1 MGIAD
6 RDYSRSAPTGR
17 PRGMASVTL
26 WSVNTWLLAINIL
39 VFVVA
44 VSFRSNGV
52 PVLHA
57 VELTTPSSHPV
68 IVGGKGEYWAPSG
81 AKVPAEY
88 QRRVGASFL
97 RPVVDGTS
105 GAQVGHAVYRVM
117 DPLSAF
123 GHFSTAV
130 GFQRIEVWRLI
141 TFQFLHANMLHLFF
155 NMFGLWIFGGTV
167 EHTLGRK
174 RYLAFYLVCGIFGAI
189 FYLLLNFLGAVVGL
203 RLPGVLF
210 HDTHVPLV
218 GASAGVFGVIVACA
232 AIAPK
237 EVVRLIFPP
246 IALELRWFAYVYVA
260 IAAVNLLAGGPNAGG
275 DAAHLGGA
283 AAGAFFIRRS
293 YLLRDFFDV
302 FGDSRLKQPPGSQV
316 TDDRATYESL
326 RQRVRERGLDDLS
339 PDERELFRRLSP

>member
-6 RDYSRSAPTGR
+6 RDYARAKPSGR
-17 PRGMASVTL
+17 PRGMGSIAF

-39 VFVVA
+39 VFVVT

-52 PVLHA
+52 PVLHGID
-57 VELTTPSSHPV
+57 LDTPTANPM
-68 IVGGKGEYWAPSG
+68 IVGGPGEFWGSNG

-88 QRRVGASFL
+88 QRRVGTTFL
-97 RPVVDGTS
+97 RPVVDANTK
-105 GAQVGHAVYRVM
+105 APVGRAVYRVM

-141 TFQFLHANMLHLFF
+141 TFQFLHANILHLFF

-167 EHTLGRK
+167 EHALGRK

-189 FYLLLNFLGAVVGL
+189 FYLMLNFLGAVAGL

-232 AIAPK
+232 ALAPR
-237 EVVRLIFPP
+237 EMVRLIFPP

-260 IAAVNLLAGGPNAGG
+260 IAAFNLLAGGPNAGG

-302 FGDSRLKQPPGSQV
+302 LGDSRLKSPTRAPGAEE
-316 TDDRATYESL
+316 RARYESL
-326 RQRVRERGLDDLS
+326 RQRVRERGLADLS
-339 PDERELFRRLSP
+339 PEDRELFQRHHS